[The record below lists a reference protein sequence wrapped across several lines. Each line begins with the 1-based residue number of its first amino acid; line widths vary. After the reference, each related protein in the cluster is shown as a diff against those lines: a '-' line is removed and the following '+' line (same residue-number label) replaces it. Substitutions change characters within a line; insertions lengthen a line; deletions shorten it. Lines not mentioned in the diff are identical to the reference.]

1 MFFELMSD
9 DNAEFYF
16 TFLCFRLCTDAVE
29 HGLVCKRKYNVE
41 MKICAL
47 KSILYVTKKGNSY
60 DF

>member
-1 MFFELMSD
+1 MSD